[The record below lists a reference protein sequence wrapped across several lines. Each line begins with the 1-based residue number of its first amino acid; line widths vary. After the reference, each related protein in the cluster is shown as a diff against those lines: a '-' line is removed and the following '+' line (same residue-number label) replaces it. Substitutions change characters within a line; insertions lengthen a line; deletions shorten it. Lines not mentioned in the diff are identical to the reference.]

1 MKRNIVFLLGFAA
14 VLAFFLSI
22 SHSYAR
28 KKDFWSDSSYD
39 TFTPEAFKDYGP
51 ANHFL
56 DFKKIDYPLLNAA
69 IFFEISRVRVAHGK
83 SPVLHS
89 KALEKAAISHSR
101 NMVEK
106 AFFGHTN
113 PYDSNRRTPLQR
125 MEAFGVMGKIT
136 AENIALAFGIRY
148 KGGSPV
154 IPPTRKDEPFR
165 DFRTGEVIRHHTYN
179 SLAEAVVDEWMQSA
193 GHRANILDERLKSA
207 GTGLSHFEDR
217 KFYYMHTFKV
227 TLDMSSDVPK

>member
-1 MKRNIVFLLGFAA
+1 MKRSIALLLAFVA

-22 SHSYAR
+22 SHSYA
-28 KKDFWSDSSYD
+28 KSKDFWSDSFYD
-39 TFTPEAFKDYGP
+39 TFTPETFKDYGP

-83 SPVLHS
+83 SRFLHS

-101 NMVEK
+101 SMVEK
-106 AFFGHTN
+106 GFFGHAD
-113 PYDSNRRTPLQR
+113 PYDPSRSTPLQR
-125 MEAFGVMGKIT
+125 MEAFGVREKIT
-136 AENIALAFGIRY
+136 AENIASAFGIRY
-148 KGGSPV
+148 KAGSPV
-154 IPPTRKDEPFR
+154 IPPTRKDGPFR

-207 GTGLSHFEDR
+207 GIGLSHFEDR
-217 KFYYMHTFKV
+217 KFYNMHTFKV